1 MQVSNTAIQ
10 DCFLLTPK
18 VFKDD
23 RGYFL
28 ESFNKNTFEQLTGL
42 NVNFVQDNESVSSY
56 GTIRGLHFQRGEHAQ
71 AKLVRVVKGAVR
83 DVVVDLRPQS
93 PSFKKVLT
101 VDLDDIKKQQL
112 FVPRGCA
119 HGFAVLSKTAL
130 FAYKCDNFYNKESEG
145 GIFYNDPTLKIDW
158 GLENLSLAVLS
169 DKDLK
174 LPRLQDLT
182 SF

>member
-1 MQVSNTAIQ
+1 MQVIKTAIQ

-18 VFKDD
+18 VFNDD
-23 RGYFL
+23 RGYFI
-28 ESFNKNTFEQLTGL
+28 ESFNKKTFEQLTGL
-42 NVNFVQDNESVSSY
+42 TVNFVQDNESLSTY

-71 AKLVRVVKGAVR
+71 AKLVRVVKGAIR

-93 PSFKKVLT
+93 PTFKKVLT
-101 VDLDDIKKQQL
+101 VDLDDITKQQL

-119 HGFAVLSKTAL
+119 HGFVVLSKTAL

-145 GIFYNDPTLKIDW
+145 GIFFNDPALNIDW
-158 GLENLSLAVLS
+158 GIENLSLAILS
-169 DKDLK
+169 EKDLK
-174 LPRLQDLT
+174 LPHLQDLT